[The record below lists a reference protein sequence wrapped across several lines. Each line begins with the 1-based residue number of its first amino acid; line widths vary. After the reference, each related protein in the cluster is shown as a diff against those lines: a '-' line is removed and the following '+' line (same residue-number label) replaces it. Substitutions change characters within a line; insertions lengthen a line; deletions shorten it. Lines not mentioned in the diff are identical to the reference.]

1 MKIYITGLP
10 SGYEVEHL
18 VRLFYPM
25 APLTLTPPENAEDCV
40 WAEKTPDGLHTLVRQ
55 DGRSAERH
63 APLPAPVEQGGETP
77 EFSLASLTYDL
88 LRDWT
93 GIRPPWGKMTGVRP
107 VRLIHDKRAAGWT
120 EAEIDHFFLDRF
132 DCSQQKYQMAKAIA
146 DLQEPILKVG
156 NEPGTYSLYIGIPFC
171 PSRCSYCSFVSCN
184 LDRDRKMVQPYV
196 DCLCREVEEI
206 RIQAEKAGLTLCS
219 IYIGGGT
226 PTSLS
231 ADQLR
236 QLMGTVRANFDL
248 SKVVEYTVEAGRP
261 DCTDA
266 EKLAVIK
273 EYGATRISI
282 NPQTFSDEV
291 LAGIGRKHSAQDI
304 LDCYAEARK
313 AGHDDINMDLI
324 AGLPGDTVESFERSL
339 RQAIALDPENITVH
353 TLTLKR
359 ASRIVIEDQK
369 ENDYA
374 DVAAMLEKCNLL
386 AEAGYRPYYLY
397 RQKNTLQNLENVGW
411 CKPATRDI
419 TTSISWR
426 KSRPSSPPVQ
436 AAAPSWWPT
445 AENGCS
451 AFSILSIRTN
461 ISSVLRR
468 CWNAKKEWL
477 IFMITIWV
485 PKRLVEIDLYNV
497 AARSPQALADLSEQS
512 YAQRVDYAA
521 QKVQLSGAKI
531 VMLTGPSASGKTTS
545 AHCLAKALQ
554 KRGTP
559 AQVVSLDNFF
569 KGAEFYPRLP
579 DGTLDY
585 ENPDTLDLPLIKQC
599 LRELSETGKTVLP
612 VYDFSAEKRSEQV
625 EPIDLQG
632 GVCIVEGIHA
642 LNPELTG
649 LVKGDDI
656 YRVYAGLREEYCI
669 DGRRVINTQDIRL
682 CRRTLRDAAAR
693 GRSPEKTLAMW
704 DRVLDGE
711 TRYIKGF
718 KSTADFLLDTSF
730 TYELGLISKLLGVV
744 RRQFTLEGHNAE
756 LWDETAR
763 RFEHVAP
770 LELELLPEDSMLRE
784 FYGGAADRMAQ
795 DANV

>member
-25 APLTLTPPENAEDCV
+25 APFTLTPPENAEDCV
-40 WAEKTPDGLHTLVRQ
+40 WAEKTPDGLHALVRQ

-196 DCLCREVEEI
+196 DCLCKEVEEI
-206 RIQAEKAGLTLCS
+206 RIQADKAGLTLCS

-411 CKPATRDI
+411 CKPGHEGYYNI
-419 TTSISWR
+419 YIMEE
-426 KSRPSSPPVQ
+426 VQ
-436 AAAPSWWPT
+436 T
-445 AENGCS
+445 
-451 AFSILSIRTN
+451 ILSAGAGGSTKLVADGGKRMQRIFNFKYPNEYIQRFAE
-461 ISSVLRR
+461 VLER
-468 CWNAKKEWL
+468 KK
-477 IFMITIWV
+477 
-485 PKRLVEIDLYNV
+485 
-497 AARSPQALADLSEQS
+497 
-512 YAQRVDYAA
+512 
-521 QKVQLSGAKI
+521 
-531 VMLTGPSASGKTTS
+531 
-545 AHCLAKALQ
+545 
-554 KRGTP
+554 
-559 AQVVSLDNFF
+559 
-569 KGAEFYPRLP
+569 
-579 DGTLDY
+579 
-585 ENPDTLDLPLIKQC
+585 
-599 LRELSETGKTVLP
+599 
-612 VYDFSAEKRSEQV
+612 
-625 EPIDLQG
+625 
-632 GVCIVEGIHA
+632 GV
-642 LNPELTG
+642 
-649 LVKGDDI
+649 
-656 YRVYAGLREEYCI
+656 
-669 DGRRVINTQDIRL
+669 
-682 CRRTLRDAAAR
+682 
-693 GRSPEKTLAMW
+693 
-704 DRVLDGE
+704 
-711 TRYIKGF
+711 
-718 KSTADFLLDTSF
+718 ADFYDHDLGTQTS
-730 TYELGLISKLLGVV
+730 G
-744 RRQFTLEGHNAE
+744 
-756 LWDETAR
+756 
-763 RFEHVAP
+763 
-770 LELELLPEDSMLRE
+770 
-784 FYGGAADRMAQ
+784 
-795 DANV
+795 

>member
-1 MKIYITGLP
+1 
-10 SGYEVEHL
+10 
-18 VRLFYPM
+18 
-25 APLTLTPPENAEDCV
+25 
-40 WAEKTPDGLHTLVRQ
+40 
-55 DGRSAERH
+55 
-63 APLPAPVEQGGETP
+63 
-77 EFSLASLTYDL
+77 
-88 LRDWT
+88 
-93 GIRPPWGKMTGVRP
+93 
-107 VRLIHDKRAAGWT
+107 
-120 EAEIDHFFLDRF
+120 
-132 DCSQQKYQMAKAIA
+132 MAKAIA

-156 NEPGTYSLYIGIPFC
+156 GAPKTYSLYIGIPFC

-184 LDRDRKMVQPYV
+184 LDRDRKLVQPYV
-196 DCLCREVEEI
+196 DCLCREVEAI
-206 RIQAEKAGLTLCS
+206 RDEADKAGLMLCS

-231 ADQLR
+231 AAQLR
-236 QLMGTVRANFDL
+236 QLMGTVRDCFDL
-248 SKVVEYTVEAGRP
+248 STIVEYTVEAGRP

-266 EKLAVIK
+266 EKLAVIR

-291 LAGIGRKHSAQDI
+291 LANIGRRHSAQDI
-304 LDCYAEARK
+304 IDCYAEARA

-324 AGLPGDTVESFERSL
+324 AGLPGDTVEGFEKSL

-374 DVAAMLEKCNLL
+374 DVAAMLEKCHLL

-411 CKPATRDI
+411 CKPGHEGYYNI
-419 TTSISWR
+419 YIMEE
-426 KSRPSSPPVQ
+426 VQ
-436 AAAPSWWPT
+436 T
-445 AENGCS
+445 
-451 AFSILSIRTN
+451 ILSAGAGGSTKLVADGGKRMQRIFNFKYPTEYIQRFDE
-461 ISSVLRR
+461 VLER
-468 CWNAKKEWL
+468 KKEWL
-477 IFMITIWV
+477 FFMITIWV

-497 AARSPQALADLSEQS
+497 AAQSPAALAEMSEKS
-512 YAQRVDYAA
+512 YRQRVAYAA
-521 QKVQLSGAKI
+521 QKIRDSRAKI

-545 AHCLAKALQ
+545 AHKVAEALEAS
-554 KRGTP
+554 GTP
-559 AQVVSLDNFF
+559 AHVISLDNFF
-569 KGAEFYPRLP
+569 KGAQYYPRLP

-585 ENPDTLDLPLIKQC
+585 ENPDTLDMSLIRQC
-599 LRELSETGKTVLP
+599 LSDLSTTGKTVLP
-612 VYDFSAEKRSEQV
+612 IYDFTAESRSSET
-625 EPIDLQG
+625 ETLDLKG

-649 LVKGDDI
+649 LVKGDDV
-656 YRVYAGLREEYCI
+656 YRIYAGLREEYCI

-693 GRSPEKTLAMW
+693 GRSPAKTLAMW

-718 KSTADFLLDTSF
+718 KTTADFLLDTSF
-730 TYELGLISKLLGVV
+730 TYELGLIAKLLRPVSQ
-744 RRQFTLEGHNAE
+744 RFTLEGHNAE

-770 LELELLPEDSMLRE
+770 VELELLPADSMLRE
-784 FYGGAADRMAQ
+784 FYAGE
-795 DANV
+795 V

>member
-25 APLTLTPPENAEDCV
+25 APLTLTPPENAEDYV

-196 DCLCREVEEI
+196 DCLCNEVEEI
-206 RIQAEKAGLTLCS
+206 RRQADKAGLTLCS

-236 QLMGTVRANFDL
+236 QLMGTVRQNFDL

-324 AGLPGDTVESFERSL
+324 AGLPEDTPEGFARSL
-339 RQAIALDPENITVH
+339 DEVISMGADNITVH
-353 TLTLKR
+353 TLSLKKG
-359 ASRIVIEDQK
+359 SRIMLEGSRIPGADEVAQML
-369 ENDYA
+369 DYA
-374 DVAAMLEKCNLL
+374 DPTLRKHGFA
-386 AEAGYRPYYLY
+386 PYYLY
-397 RQKNTLQNLENVGW
+397 RQKYMSGSFENVGW
-411 CKPATRDI
+411 TKPGGTGLYNI
-419 TTSISWR
+419 YIM
-426 KSRPSSPPVQ
+426 
-436 AAAPSWWPT
+436 
-445 AENGCS
+445 EELH
-451 AFSILSIRTN
+451 SILSLGAGGSTKMVGGGQIR
-461 ISSVLRR
+461 RAF
-468 CWNAKKEWL
+468 NAK
-477 IFMITIWV
+477 
-485 PKRLVEIDLYNV
+485 
-497 AARSPQALADLSEQS
+497 
-512 YAQRVDYAA
+512 
-521 QKVQLSGAKI
+521 
-531 VMLTGPSASGKTTS
+531 
-545 AHCLAKALQ
+545 
-554 KRGTP
+554 
-559 AQVVSLDNFF
+559 
-569 KGAEFYPRLP
+569 YPREYIDRP
-579 DGTLDY
+579 
-585 ENPDTLDLPLIKQC
+585 
-599 LRELSETGKTVLP
+599 
-612 VYDFSAEKRSEQV
+612 EKRRANLMDFARFYAEQ
-625 EPIDLQG
+625 
-632 GVCIVEGIHA
+632 
-642 LNPELTG
+642 
-649 LVKGDDI
+649 
-656 YRVYAGLREEYCI
+656 
-669 DGRRVINTQDIRL
+669 
-682 CRRTLRDAAAR
+682 
-693 GRSPEKTLAMW
+693 
-704 DRVLDGE
+704 GE
-711 TRYIKGF
+711 
-718 KSTADFLLDTSF
+718 
-730 TYELGLISKLLGVV
+730 
-744 RRQFTLEGHNAE
+744 
-756 LWDETAR
+756 
-763 RFEHVAP
+763 
-770 LELELLPEDSMLRE
+770 
-784 FYGGAADRMAQ
+784 
-795 DANV
+795 